1 MALEINNATFNAF
14 VDFAK
19 AQEAAGKQRAV
30 ARLDTAATGSLAGH
44 TIKAASGDWVGIGVG
59 RLRSQKNANNIARD
73 LFKTAVAD
81 IFGGEDHIPDSV
93 KDAMKMHDFGKGK
106 PLTARRILAVKA
118 AIDQAA
124 TQFNAR
130 VESNLAKF
138 AELDE
143 KQGVAPGTTGKLIET
158 AFTACKGNPA
168 AMEIVDKHMNDFLL
182 NDANQFRPDTAN
194 YIQKRVDGIN
204 SNLSELKSLSTKN
217 PAIYAAGKQMLLE
230 TGKPLPQGMFGKL
243 VQAINSASIN
253 DLRKL
258 SDASIFGAHKT
269 IMQLDRTMN
278 DIMVSSGAEKKL
290 DGAIQKD
297 AARLFIL
304 TSMVSR
310 LSRSTVDNIRDFLN
324 SETAAQLNTF
334 YRGCFEGKS
343 AQFKTQDMNV
353 QKGVDDVA
361 YKGFNGLD
369 MLTVVVNRSL
379 QRTNPEA
386 SQAAVN
392 RLDYALEFDDKFVAD
407 MVALAKEHNELS
419 VKNYIDRLVDGKGE
433 GADAFKAVLKKKLG
447 NINNPSDRLSESLKA
462 NANAMMN
469 WSICGEMKKIATGQM
484 SQFEKDVDRSGKI
497 TLING
502 KMNITLSKEF
512 NTARDQLAQFIAGD
526 EKATYGALKND
537 EDRNKVHLMMA
548 MISQETEKAGENGV
562 QHALHPRES
571 EDGYIISGDKNNR
584 GIRTFT
590 FEKTTHGAVS
600 FQYNMEKPVV
610 DIRPDDML
618 DEVSVGAGSAFKCQ
632 LSYLLQPEEVDRLAK
647 LDYTKFND
655 QAADKVVNNK
665 QEMPD
670 GTKAYA
676 EGKMMKAV
684 DTFSPE
690 FKIDAG
696 CGLSFSMTLNPTE
709 EELMAEQIKEMR

>member
-14 VDFAK
+14 VEFAK
-19 AQEAAGKQRAV
+19 TQEAAGKQKAV
-30 ARLDTAATGSLAGH
+30 ARFDAGELGGIVNR
-44 TIKAASGDWVGIGVG
+44 TIKPASGDWVGIGAG
-59 RLRSQKNANNIARD
+59 RLSSLKNANNITRD
-73 LFKTAVAD
+73 AFMKSVSD
-81 IFGGEDHIPDSV
+81 MFGGEDHIPDSV
-93 KDAMKMHDFGKGK
+93 KDAMKLQDYGKGR

-118 AIDQAA
+118 AIDQVAE
-124 TQFNAR
+124 QFNAG
-130 VESNLAKF
+130 VAANTAKY
-138 AELDE
+138 AVYDE
-143 KQGVAPGTTGKLIET
+143 KGVAPGTTAKLIEF
-158 AFTACKGNPA
+158 AFSACKGNSD
-168 AMEIVDKHMNDFLL
+168 AMEIVNEHMKDFLL
-182 NDANQFRPDTAN
+182 NDAMAFRPDTAN
-194 YIQKRVDGIN
+194 YIQKRVDNLI
-204 SNLSELKSLSTKN
+204 SNLNELKELSKKN
-217 PAIYAAGKQMLLE
+217 PAIYAVGKQMLLE
-230 TGKPLPQGMFGKL
+230 MGKPLPQGMFKKL
-243 VQAINSASIN
+243 VLAINDAPVN

-258 SDASIFGAHKT
+258 SGSTKTFDFHKT

-304 TSMVSR
+304 SSMVSR
-310 LSRSTVDNIRDFLN
+310 LSQGTVGKIRDALN
-324 SETAAQLNTF
+324 SGNSTELNTF
-334 YRGCFEGKS
+334 YRNCFEGDSK
-343 AQFKTQDMNV
+343 QFKTQEPNV
-353 QKGVDDVA
+353 QRGVEDVGIKGA
-361 YKGFNGLD
+361 NSLD
-369 MLTVVVNRSL
+369 MLTVVVNRNL
-379 QRTNPEA
+379 QRLNPNA
-386 SQAAVN
+386 PQAEVARSNDTVN
-392 RLDYALEFDDKFVAD
+392 VDDAFVDD

-447 NINNPSDRLSESLKA
+447 SVNSPSQYLPERLNA

-502 KMNITLSKEF
+502 KMNITLSKDF
-512 NTARDQLAQFIAGD
+512 NTARDQLAQFIMGD
-526 EKATYGALKND
+526 ENATYGSLKND
-537 EDRNKVHLMMA
+537 ADRNKVHLMMA

-584 GIRTFT
+584 GTRTFT
-590 FEKTTHGAVS
+590 FEKTTNGGIS

-632 LSYLLQPEEVDRLAK
+632 LSYLLQPGEFDRLAK
-647 LDYTKFND
+647 LDYTKFDD
-655 QAADKVVNNK
+655 QAADKIVNNK

-676 EGKMMKAV
+676 GGKMMKAV

-709 EELMAEQIKEMR
+709 EELMQVQIAEMR

>member
-1 MALEINNATFNAF
+1 MAIEINNATFNAF

-19 AQEAAGKQRAV
+19 AQEAAGKQKAV
-30 ARLDTAATGSLAGH
+30 ARLDTTVAGPLEGRTITAA
-44 TIKAASGDWVGIGVG
+44 KGDWVGIGVG
-59 RLRSQKNANNIARD
+59 RLRSLKDANNIARD

-81 IFGGEDHIPDSV
+81 MFGGEDHIPDSV
-93 KDAMKMHDFGKGK
+93 KDVMKMQDFGKGK

-118 AIDQAA
+118 AIDQVAE
-124 TQFNAR
+124 QFNA
-130 VESNLAKF
+130 
-138 AELDE
+138 
-143 KQGVAPGTTGKLIET
+143 GVASNQAKYAEYDKKGVPPGTTGKLIELG
-158 AFTACKGNPA
+158 FTACKGNSD
-168 AMEIVDKHMNDFLL
+168 AMEIANEHMKDFLL
-182 NDANQFRPDTAN
+182 NDAMQFRPDTAN
-194 YIQKRVDGIN
+194 YIQKRVDGLL
-204 SNLSELKSLSTKN
+204 SNLNELKALSTKN
-217 PAIYAAGKQMLLE
+217 PGIYAAGKQMLLE
-230 TGKPLPQGMFGKL
+230 TGKPLPQGMFTKL
-243 VQAINSASIN
+243 VQAANNAPIN

-258 SDASIFGAHKT
+258 FDATAFNTHKT

-278 DIMVSSGAEKKL
+278 DIMVSSGAENKL

-304 TSMVSR
+304 SSMVSR
-310 LSRSTVDNIRDFLN
+310 LSQSTVGKIRDALN
-324 SETAAQLNTF
+324 SDNVAELDTF
-334 YRGCFEGKS
+334 YRGCYEGESK
-343 AQFKTQDMNV
+343 QFRTQAPNV
-353 QKGVDDVA
+353 QRGVEDVGVKGV
-361 YKGFNGLD
+361 NCMELL
-369 MLTVVVNRSL
+369 MTVVNRSL
-379 QRTNPEA
+379 QRTNPSA
-386 SQAAVN
+386 PQAEV
-392 RLDYALEFDDKFVAD
+392 RQLDYSIEFDDKFVAD

-502 KMNITLSKEF
+502 KMNITLSKDF
-512 NTARDQLAQFIAGD
+512 NTARDQLAQFIMGD
-526 EKATYGALKND
+526 EKATYGSLKND
-537 EDRNKVHLMMA
+537 ADRNKVHLMMA

-584 GIRTFT
+584 GTRTFT
-590 FEKTTHGAVS
+590 FEKTTHGGIS
-600 FQYNMEKPVV
+600 FEYNMEKPVV

-618 DEVSVGAGSAFKCQ
+618 DEVSVGAGSAFKCK

-647 LDYTKFND
+647 LDYTKFED
-655 QAADKVVNNK
+655 QAAEKLVNDK

-670 GTKAYA
+670 GTKQFAG
-676 EGKMMKAV
+676 GKMMKAV

-690 FKIDAG
+690 FKIKAD
-696 CGLSFSMTLNPTE
+696 CGMSFTMTLNPTDK
-709 EELMAEQIKEMR
+709 ELMQEQIADRR